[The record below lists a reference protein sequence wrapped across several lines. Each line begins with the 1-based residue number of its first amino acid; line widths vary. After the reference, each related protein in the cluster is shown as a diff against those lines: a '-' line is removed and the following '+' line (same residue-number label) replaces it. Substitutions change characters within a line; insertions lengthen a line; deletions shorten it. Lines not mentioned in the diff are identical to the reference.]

1 MGSSGEAVGL
11 SDRIDLPGP
20 KEPEAIAALMR
31 LGLAFVQHSVT
42 AMDGDSEGTPVAV
55 WEAMASGSPLIA
67 IRHTGIT
74 DVVEHGM
81 NGGLRVYLARGYARC
96 ATSWTSPPWP
106 GVCCA

>member
-42 AMDGDSEGTPVAV
+42 AMDGVIPKER
-55 WEAMASGSPLIA
+55 PLPYGKRWPA
-67 IRHTGIT
+67 G
-74 DVVEHGM
+74 
-81 NGGLRVYLARGYARC
+81 AR
-96 ATSWTSPPWP
+96 
-106 GVCCA
+106 